1 MYFLFLLVALSTWT
15 VAGPGAEIQHSGNQY
30 WPGVAEDDFEL
41 FSYDGYRLL
50 RYRSPTPLSSDYA
63 QTVNTQ
69 QLIDLLQQTPKPA
82 LLDVQPIPWNGVF
95 IEKQPRMH
103 LPGSM
108 WLPNVGQG
116 EPEERWLIYYQK
128 NLNKLLKGNKND
140 PLVIYCTADCWMSWN
155 AVKRAASWGYSNLY
169 WFRNGTDGWIEHD
182 QPLEQG
188 KPEPFP
194 P

>member
-15 VAGPGAEIQHSGNQY
+15 VAGPGTEIQSNSTQY
-30 WPGVAEDDFEL
+30 WPGVVEDDFEL

-50 RYRSPTPLSSDYA
+50 RYRSPTPLKSDYA
-63 QTVNTQ
+63 RTVTTE
-69 QLIDLLQQTPKPA
+69 QLVQLLQQKPAPA

-95 IEKQPRMH
+95 IEQQPRLH

-116 EPEERWLIYYQK
+116 EPEERWIDYYRQ
-128 NLNKLLKGNKND
+128 NLHKLTGGNKNY

-155 AVKRAASWGYSNLY
+155 AVKRAASLGYSNLY
-169 WFRNGTDGWIEHD
+169 WFRNGTDGWAEYD
-182 QPLEQG
+182 QPLQRG